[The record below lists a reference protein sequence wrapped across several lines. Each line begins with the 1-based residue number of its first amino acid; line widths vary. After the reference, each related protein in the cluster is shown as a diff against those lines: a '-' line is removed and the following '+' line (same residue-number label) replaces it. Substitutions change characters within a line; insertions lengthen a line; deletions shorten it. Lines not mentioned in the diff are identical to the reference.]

1 MEKLLTFMKNN
12 KLTYITLCIL
22 GSILIGALGSGVWEY
37 LLKPFFSHSIN
48 FILDVSTLGMDK
60 FKNSIYEE
68 VSQGFSEKNSISTY
82 SFITMIYLGFLF
94 TMILIL
100 FRKIKNK
107 KINLDEEDNA
117 PKEFNNSYQK
127 LIKIFYILSSL
138 SILLFMIIM
147 VQNIKL
153 QYINTSIIY
162 YKQLLNIVAPYLSE
176 QEIKIYNSKFSLI
189 KNKEEYEKLVDE
201 LYDISY
207 DNKLEFKKRDIW

>member
-12 KLTYITLCIL
+12 KLAYITLGIF

-68 VSQGFSEKNSISTY
+68 VSKGFSEKNSISTY

-94 TMILIL
+94 MMILIL

-117 PKEFNNSYQK
+117 PKELNNSYQK
-127 LIKIFYILSSL
+127 LIRRFYILSSL

-162 YKQLLNIVAPYLSE
+162 YKQLLNIVAPYISE